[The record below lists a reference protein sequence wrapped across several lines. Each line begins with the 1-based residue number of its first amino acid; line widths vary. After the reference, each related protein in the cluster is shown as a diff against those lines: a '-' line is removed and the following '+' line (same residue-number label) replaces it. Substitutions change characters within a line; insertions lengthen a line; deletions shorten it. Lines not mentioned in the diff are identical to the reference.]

1 MALAYLINR
10 TASVSRRYQ
19 KSGQISVI
27 LLFIAAIIPDADFI
41 FFGFIEHHTVT
52 HSIIFWSVA
61 YLPLFLRWRMKI
73 LPYYLATLSHI
84 LGDLLLGKPP
94 VFYGL
99 WDQALGPAYD
109 YAVAS
114 LSQAQFMLARSLLDF
129 FTVVLFL
136 IVRRQDPEKGCML
149 GSDRSTAVALPALVF
164 LIVSISIASHL
175 QGGVL
180 LPGAPQD
187 WPVFA
192 ATYSILAISHALI
205 FLLILKEVR
214 VFLRRTADGQRPTQE
229 SALIDEKQDHSM

>member
-1 MALAYLINR
+1 
-10 TASVSRRYQ
+10 
-19 KSGQISVI
+19 
-27 LLFIAAIIPDADFI
+27 LFIAAIIPDSDFI
-41 FFGFIEHHTVT
+41 FYGFIEHHTVT

-61 YLPLFLRWRMKI
+61 YLPLFLRWRTKI

-99 WDQALGPAYD
+99 WDQPLGPAYD

-114 LSQAQFMLARSLLDF
+114 LSQAQFMLARSVLDF
-129 FTVVLFL
+129 FTVALFL
-136 IVRRQDPEKGCML
+136 IARRQDPERNRML
-149 GSDRSTAVALPALVF
+149 GSDTSAVVALPALVF
-164 LIVSISIASHL
+164 LVISISIASHM

-192 ATYSILAISHALI
+192 ATYSILAVSHALI
-205 FLLILKEVR
+205 FLLILKQVR
-214 VFLRRTADGQRPTQE
+214 VFLRGTAEAQRPRPE
-229 SALIDEKQDHSM
+229 PALMDEK

>member
-10 TASVSRRYQ
+10 TARVSSRYQ
-19 KSGQISVI
+19 KSGQISII

-41 FFGFIEHHTVT
+41 FYGFIGHHTVT

-99 WDQALGPAYD
+99 WDQPLGPAYD
-109 YAVAS
+109 FAVAS

-136 IVRRQDPEKGCML
+136 IARKQDPERGGML
-149 GSDRSTAVALPALVF
+149 GSDRNAVVALPALAF
-164 LIVSISIASHL
+164 LIISISIASHM
-175 QGGVL
+175 QGGVI
-180 LPGAPQD
+180 LPGTPQD
-187 WPVFA
+187 WPMFA

-205 FLLILKEVR
+205 FLVILKEVR
-214 VFLRRTADGQRPTQE
+214 ALWSRTADTQHPTTRVG
-229 SALIDEKQDHSM
+229 IDG

>member
-10 TASVSRRYQ
+10 TARVSSRYQ
-19 KSGQISVI
+19 SKSGQISIV

-41 FFGFIEHHTVT
+41 FHHFIGHHTVT

-84 LGDLLLGKPP
+84 PGDFLLGKPP

-99 WDQALGPAYD
+99 WDQPLGPAYD

-129 FTVVLFL
+129 FTLVLFL
-136 IVRRQDPEKGCML
+136 MVRKQDPERGGML
-149 GSDRSTAVALPALVF
+149 GSDRDAYVALPALVF
-164 LIVSISIASHL
+164 LIISISIASHMI
-175 QGGVL
+175 GGVF
-180 LPGAPQD
+180 LPGPPQD
-187 WPVFA
+187 WPIFA

-214 VFLRRTADGQRPTQE
+214 IFLRRTAGAQRPRPE
-229 SALIDEKQDHSM
+229 SALMDEK

>member
-10 TASVSRRYQ
+10 TARASSRYRS
-19 KSGQISVI
+19 KSGQISIV
-27 LLFIAAIIPDADFI
+27 LLFIAAIVPDADFI
-41 FFGFIEHHTVT
+41 FYEFVGHHTVT

-84 LGDLLLGKPP
+84 LGDILLGKPP

-99 WDQALGPAYD
+99 WDQPLGPAYD
-109 YAVAS
+109 YAIAN

-136 IVRRQDPEKGCML
+136 IARKRDPQRGGML
-149 GSDRSTAVALPALVF
+149 GSDRDAYVALPILGFLV
-164 LIVSISIASHL
+164 ISIAIASNM

-180 LPGAPQD
+180 PAAPQD
-187 WPVFA
+187 WPMFA
-192 ATYSILAISHALI
+192 ATYSILAATHALI

-214 VFLRRTADGQRPTQE
+214 LFLRRPSEPLRAREQG
-229 SALIDEKQDHSM
+229 